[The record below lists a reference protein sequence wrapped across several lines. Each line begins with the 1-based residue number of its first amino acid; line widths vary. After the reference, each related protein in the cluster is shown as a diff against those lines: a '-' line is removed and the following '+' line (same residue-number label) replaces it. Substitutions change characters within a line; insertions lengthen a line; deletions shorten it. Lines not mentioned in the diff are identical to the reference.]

1 MKKIFILTVCAM
13 LVSFFTTGQSLLGTW
28 ETQAEIKDNGTPIL
42 ITVIPFFGND
52 GTMSL
57 HCEMEMTIDALEQ
70 GTPKGDL
77 ELGFATD
84 AQGTWV
90 KSDDQLTMT
99 LDCSGLQVYGTKL
112 MMPNL
117 DVESANAIVER
128 IQPVIDAMQG
138 ELNNQFTE
146 MVRAFSSTFTIVKLT
161 HEELS
166 IDDGSDDPVVF
177 LKADV
182 GEYDPE

>member
-1 MKKIFILTVCAM
+1 MKKIFVLTVYAI
-13 LVSFFTTGQSLLGTW
+13 LVSFFTTAQSLLGTW
-28 ETQAEIKDNGTPIL
+28 ETQATIEDNGTPIL
-42 ITVIPFFGND
+42 ITVTPFFDHD

-57 HCEMEMTIDALEQ
+57 HCELEMTIDALEK
-70 GTPKGDL
+70 GTPEGDL

-117 DVESANAIVER
+117 DVERANAIVEQ

-138 ELNNQFTE
+138 EFNHQFAE
-146 MVRAFSSTFTIVKLT
+146 MVGAFSNTFTIVNLT

-177 LKADV
+177 IKADV